1 MSKPA
6 TSATTFTPT
15 TSPPE
20 SATTLP
26 GRAAVTVTC
35 VDPLPSATLVRAFP
49 SLSVSDRLTCLLRM
63 VISAVSE
70 TSFPSTV
77 ADPFTVAV
85 SSPSPLSASSG
96 AVNLN
101 VPVWLVKRAG
111 MVMVNWLPVLSV

>member
-6 TSATTFTPT
+6 ESATTFTPT

-26 GRAAVTVTC
+26 GRVAVTVTC

-63 VISAVSE
+63 VMSAVSE
-70 TSFPSTV
+70 TSFPSMV

-101 VPVWLVKRAG
+101 VPVWLVIRAG
-111 MVMVNWLPVLSV
+111 MMMVNWLPVLSV